1 MRLLVV
7 LTESPDRDQALC
19 FARQTALATDGSLT
33 LLGVSADLAAKEK
46 LRQTLS
52 ADLSPDERK
61 VLEIRSGNFHEQVLD
76 EIEKGEYDLT
86 VIGTD
91 APADED
97 SPYLTAAAH
106 LARLSETPLAIVHAC
121 PQVLRRAL
129 ICSREADPDLPTVRG
144 GREFAHRLGIEATIL
159 HVMAPS
165 SSAPDISSPAV
176 EAIQIRRGPLIQE
189 IQGEIERNEYDL
201 VIIGPH
207 SVPPAAVGAGPTLA
221 RPDFAHQIIQLAPP
235 VVVIIGQPV
244 AAEEQPT
251 RAIRSAELSRIV
263 RTVAVELVIYAVLV
277 TVYAA
282 IAFHYLGTP
291 LAELFQ
297 SNLILYAITALV
309 LIVAQGVLL
318 EQLTSFLLDRLRLGR
333 FE

>member
-1 MRLLVV
+1 MHLLVV
-7 LTESPDRDQALC
+7 LTESPSRDEALC

-33 LLGVSADLAAKEK
+33 LLGVSADPTAKEK

-52 ADLSPDERK
+52 AGLSPDEQET
-61 VLEIRSGNFHEQVLD
+61 LEIRSGNFHEQVLD

-91 APADED
+91 PPAHEG
-97 SPYLTAAAH
+97 SPLLTPAAH
-106 LARLSETPLAIVHAC
+106 LARLTETPLAIVHAC
-121 PQVLRRAL
+121 PQAPRRAL

-144 GREFAHRLGIEATIL
+144 GREFSQRLGIEATIL

-165 SSAPDISSPAV
+165 SSDQEVPAPPA
-176 EAIQIRRGPLIQE
+176 EGILIRRGPLIQE
-189 IQGEIERNEYDL
+189 IQEEIERSGYDL

-207 SVPPAAVGAGPTLA
+207 SVPPAAEGAGPTLA

-235 VVVIIGQPV
+235 VVVIIGQLV
-244 AAEEQPT
+244 AAEERPT
-251 RAIRSAELSRIV
+251 RPIRSAELGRIV

-291 LAELFQ
+291 LAELFR
-297 SNLILYAITALV
+297 SNLTLYAIAALV